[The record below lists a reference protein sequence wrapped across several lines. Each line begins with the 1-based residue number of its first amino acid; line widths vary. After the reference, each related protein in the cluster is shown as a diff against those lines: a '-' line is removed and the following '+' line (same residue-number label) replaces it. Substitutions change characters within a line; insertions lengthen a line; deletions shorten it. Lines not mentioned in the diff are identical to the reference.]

1 MKRKVISQAD
11 LSQHLDEVRA
21 VCWQCRDEAREAYFA
36 MKRTADTM
44 ERSLLDFCNKHF
56 KETIVI
62 PFVDDDDTC
71 AINERCGELVI
82 DTIDAVKV
90 NFEGGKAVNITCE
103 TDNGEDVMT
112 HYSYYDTIAILQRCA
127 EALVI
132 ICEDGNDDE

>member
-112 HYSYYDTIAILQRCA
+112 HYSYYNTIAILQRCA

>member
-1 MKRKVISQAD
+1 MERKVISQAD
-11 LSQHLDEVRA
+11 LSQHLDEVK
-21 VCWQCRDEAREAYFA
+21 VMCWQCHDEARGAYFA
-36 MKRTADTM
+36 MKSAADTM
-44 ERSLLDFCNKHF
+44 EKSLLDFCNKHF
-56 KETIVI
+56 KETVVI
-62 PFVDDDDTC
+62 PFVGDDDTC
-71 AINERCGELVI
+71 AINERCGELAI

-127 EALVI
+127 ETLMI